1 MQILP
6 HDLDHEF
13 PEFSGV
19 MPQLRQRDPKL
30 GNLFDQY
37 DRVNGT
43 IVDIEENDK
52 PFQDAEFEEM
62 KKERL
67 RIKDRIYAILSTHKP
82 D

>member
-13 PEFSGV
+13 PEFSGL
-19 MPQLRQRDPKL
+19 MQDLRTRDPKL
-30 GNLFDQY
+30 GNLFEQY

-52 PFQDAEFEEM
+52 PFHDTEFEEM
-62 KKERL
+62 KKKRL
-67 RIKDRIYAILSTHKP
+67 RIKDEIYAALRAHRS
-82 D
+82 